1 MEYSNETNSN
11 RGAWGAW
18 QNVKKENEL
27 LKTKLLIEQENKF
40 GEKIKTTKNGN
51 IVPVNKIDNPFRFG
65 NIDFN
70 IEEEENVKI
79 VKKEEENPDKFD
91 KQEKN
96 VKKEEENPDKFY
108 KQEKNVKKEENVKIV
123 KKEEEED
130 EDEEIIMCK
139 IVISKKKNQIKELLS
154 ISNTKKKEFEENNK
168 KILDEYNNFVS
179 SNEENIDKLMKQ
191 IEIYTEIINDSKQSN
206 NIINSNNILSN
217 NNIINSNNIINN
229 CKVNTSESTE
239 VFVGSL
245 PSHYKEKDLYTLLS
259 PYGEITRSV
268 VLSNGTESKCCGFVS
283 FKSSQSSSKAINC
296 LNGSTPVNFN
306 KPILVEYSNT
316 KRITKY

>member
-27 LKTKLLIEQENKF
+27 LKTKLLVEQENKF

-51 IVPVNKIDNPFRFG
+51 IVPVNKIDTPFRFG

-70 IEEEENVKI
+70 IEEND
-79 VKKEEENPDKFD
+79 KEQEKLD

-96 VKKEEENPDKFY
+96 EEKNEEKNVKPVKKEE
-108 KQEKNVKKEENVKIV
+108 
-123 KKEEEED
+123 

-139 IVISKKKNQIKELLS
+139 TFIIKKKNQIKELIS
-154 ISNTKKKEFEENNK
+154 ISNIKKKEFEENNK
-168 KILDEYNNFVS
+168 KILDEYNNFIS
-179 SNEENIDKLMKQ
+179 SNEENIDKLIKQ
-191 IEIYTEIINDSKQSN
+191 IEIYSEIISDSKQTN
-206 NIINSNNILSN
+206 NIIINNSSNSNN
-217 NNIINSNNIINN
+217 NSNSNSVNS
-229 CKVNTSESTE
+229 KTNTSESTE

-245 PSHYKEKDLYTLLS
+245 PSHYKEKDVYTLLS
-259 PYGEITRSV
+259 PYGEIIRSV

-283 FKSSQSSSKAINC
+283 FKSSQSAGKAINC
-296 LNGSTPVNFN
+296 LNGTTPVNFN